1 MMGDVVV
8 GAGLLLGALMVLS
21 ACWVWIKHQKFGTAG
36 SVLCVA
42 GVVLVGLSVYGRVSI
57 KIGGVQA
64 DLETQVAQIA
74 QRAELT
80 SVGILEL
87 ADQVDASQRQF
98 VALTEALE
106 GEVSVPTRRLEEI
119 AAPIEHSAAT
129 ETHALRDLSV
139 LRDRGELAIEPGRA
153 PIRREIQSERPVP
166 R

>member
-42 GVVLVGLSVYGRVSI
+42 GVVLVGLSVYGRVSV
-57 KIGGVQA
+57 KVGGVEAQ
-64 DLETQVAQIA
+64 LEAKVEQIA

-80 SVGILEL
+80 SAGILEL

-98 VALTEALE
+98 VELTEALE

-119 AAPIEHSAAT
+119 AAPIEHSVAT
-129 ETHALRDLSV
+129 QPDALRDLSG
-139 LRDRGELAIEPGRA
+139 LRERGELAIEPGRVDV
-153 PIRREIQSERPVP
+153 RTEIQSERPVP